1 MPKPR
6 YVPPSLPKTA
16 TIAYKPWFNAE
27 RNTGQTRVHQSKAR
41 FRTVMAGRQS
51 GKTMVGIAEIVE
63 DALANQNHINW
74 WVSPNYRVK
83 DRAWRGLL
91 AHIPRD
97 LIVKKNEAELRIR
110 LTTGSEIFVKSADA
124 PDSLVSEGLHFAVCD
139 EAGQWKE
146 SAWTMGIRPMF
157 TATHGRALLIGTPRG
172 KNWFHRIYL
181 MGIGSHDPDYESFH
195 WFTADSPYS
204 DAKDLAEARKNLPT
218 DIYLQEYEANPLD
231 NSSGV
236 FRNVR
241 ACVRIQ
247 PAQVDQFT
255 VIGADFARKR
265 DFSAFIPVNSS
276 RQALYVVRSQEDW
289 SLQKARLT
297 TLAVQCNFARIVGDE
312 SSVGDPILQELR
324 ESGLQVE
331 GLNTNGPIKKVIIE
345 SLRLAFEQGS
355 ISIPPD
361 DVLIDEL
368 EAYGYDV
375 LPSGALRYSAPQGMH
390 DDTVIALALGMW
402 GQRHAAGMVAQQR
415 GIRHSYLGRQ
425 GGGTYLGA
433 RR

>member
-1 MPKPR
+1 LPKPR

-16 TIAYKPWFNAE
+16 SIEYKPWYNAE
-27 RNTGQTRVHQSKAR
+27 RLTGQTRVHQSKAR
-41 FRTVMAGRQS
+41 FRTVVAGRQS

-74 WVSPNYRVK
+74 WISPNYRVK

-91 AHIPRD
+91 AHIPRE

-172 KNWFHRIYL
+172 RNWFYRLYQ
-181 MGIGSHDPDYESFH
+181 MGGRDPDYESFH
-195 WFTADSPYS
+195 WKTEDSPFS
-204 DAKDLAEARKNLPT
+204 DRKDLAEARKNLPT

-231 NSSGV
+231 NASGV

-247 PAQVDQFT
+247 PAQADQFT

-289 SLQKARLT
+289 PVQKARLT
-297 TLAVQCNFARIVGDE
+297 ALAVQNNFARIIGDE
-312 SSVGDPILQELR
+312 SSVGDPIIQELR
-324 ESGLQVE
+324 ETGLTVE
-331 GLNTNGPIKKVIIE
+331 GLNTNGPIKRTIIE
-345 SLRLAFEQGS
+345 NLRLAFEQS
-355 ISIPPD
+355 TITIPPD

-368 EAYGYDV
+368 ESYGYEM
-375 LPSGALRYSAPQGMH
+375 LPSGALRYAAPQGKH
-390 DDTVIALALGMW
+390 DDCVIALALGVW
-402 GQRHAAGMVAQQR
+402 GQRASMGMVAGR
-415 GIRHSYLGRQ
+415 LAARTSYMGRST
-425 GGGTYLGA
+425 GGTYLGGK
-433 RR
+433 R